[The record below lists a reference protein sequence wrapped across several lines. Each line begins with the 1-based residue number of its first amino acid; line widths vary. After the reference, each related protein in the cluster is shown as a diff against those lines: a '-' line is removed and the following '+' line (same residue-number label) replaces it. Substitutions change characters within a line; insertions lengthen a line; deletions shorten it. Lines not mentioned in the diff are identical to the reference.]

1 MSRKRRSGL
10 EGFSLSFLDVICCG
24 FGAIVLLL
32 VLSKIGEPGAIEQSR
47 IDLDALI
54 RRLQE
59 EIYEIRGETTI
70 LNRDLISRQE
80 QVSKNTEKIA
90 RLRGDLSRIQGEFAA
105 SDQESEVSD
114 IIEGRLVAA
123 QQDLTSEMMRLQ
135 QQSAARQ
142 VDKDLIGG
150 IPVDSE
156 YIIFVI
162 DTSGSMFT
170 YAWNS
175 MLQKMTQVLDAYPKV
190 KGLQVMNDM
199 GQYMFPRYAGKWIPD
214 TPGRRK
220 VILQN
225 LRSWSVF
232 SNSSPVEGI
241 TRAIRT
247 FAAGDKKISIYVF
260 GDEFTGKSI
269 DDVVTTVDR
278 YNKVD
283 AQGNRPVRIHA
294 VGFPV
299 MFSVAGVS
307 NTTGVRF
314 ATLMRILCHRNGGTF
329 VGLNSLR

>member
-1 MSRKRRSGL
+1 MSRRRRSGL

-59 EIYEIRGETTI
+59 EIYEIRGETAI

-80 QVSKNTEKIA
+80 QLSKNTEKIA